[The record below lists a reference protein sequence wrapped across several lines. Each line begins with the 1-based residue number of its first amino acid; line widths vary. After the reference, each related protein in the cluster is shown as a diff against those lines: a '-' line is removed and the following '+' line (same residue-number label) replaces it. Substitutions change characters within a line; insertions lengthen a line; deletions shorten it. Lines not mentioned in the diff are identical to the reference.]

1 MELFLSQFANG
12 LSNSAIM
19 FLAAV
24 GLVIV
29 FGMLDVVNMAHG
41 EFIMLGAYVGC
52 TCVNTLHLP
61 FGVACIAAFIFTGAV
76 GALVEQ
82 LLIRKLY
89 GKVAETLLAT
99 FALTYIFQQLVR
111 SIYGPED
118 QLLSLPM
125 EESITLGSVTIPI
138 YNIILIAVALAVLA
152 VTLLLFFKTSYG
164 MQLRAITQNRQMTQC
179 LGINSAKIDCITF
192 AYGCGLAGLAGILLG
207 PVKSVTPGMG
217 TTYIVDSFLVVVL
230 GGLNSIV
237 GTFFGSFV
245 ISESSTL
252 MAGYMSEITAKLLI
266 FIVIIV
272 LIRFKPQGLFA
283 SKERR

>member
-1 MELFLSQFANG
+1 MELFLSQFVNG

-41 EFIMLGAYVGC
+41 EFIMLGAYFGC

-61 FGVACIAAFIFTGAV
+61 FGMACILAFVFTGAV

-118 QLLSLPM
+118 QLLSLPI
-125 EESITLGSVTIPI
+125 EESITFGSVTIPV
-138 YNIILIAVALAVLA
+138 YNIILIVVAVAVLT

-266 FIVIIV
+266 FVVIIV

>member
-1 MELFLSQFANG
+1 MELFLSQFVNG

-41 EFIMLGAYVGC
+41 EFIMLGAYFGC

-61 FGVACIAAFIFTGAV
+61 FGVACILAFVFTGAV

-118 QLLSLPM
+118 QLLSLPI
-125 EESITLGSVTIPI
+125 EESITFGSVTIPV
-138 YNIILIAVALAVLA
+138 YNIILIVVAVTVLT

-252 MAGYMSEITAKLLI
+252 MAGYMSEITARLLI
-266 FIVIIV
+266 FVVIIV

>member
-1 MELFLSQFANG
+1 MELFLSQLVNG

-52 TCVNTLHLP
+52 TCVNMLHLP
-61 FGVACIAAFIFTGAV
+61 FGIACVAAFVFTGVV

-82 LLIRKLY
+82 LLIRRLY

-118 QLLSLPM
+118 QLLSLPI
-125 EESITLGSVTIPI
+125 EESITIGSVTIPV
-138 YNIILIAVALAVLA
+138 YNIILILVAIGVLA

-192 AYGCGLAGLAGILLG
+192 AYGCGLAGLAGVLLG

-230 GGLNSIV
+230 GGLNSIL
-237 GTFFGSFV
+237 GTFFGS
-245 ISESSTL
+245 SESSTL

-266 FIVIIV
+266 FVVIIV

>member
-152 VTLLLFFKTSYG
+152 VTLLLFFKISYG

>member
-1 MELFLSQFANG
+1 MELFLSQFVNG

-61 FGVACIAAFIFTGAV
+61 FGVACIVAFVFTGAV

-89 GKVAETLLAT
+89 G
-99 FALTYIFQQLVR
+99 
-111 SIYGPED
+111 IYGPED
-118 QLLSLPM
+118 QLLSLPV
-125 EESITLGSVTIPI
+125 EESITFGSVTVPV
-138 YNIILIAVALAVLA
+138 YNIILILVAIAVLA

-230 GGLNSIV
+230 GGLTSIV

-266 FIVIIV
+266 FVVIIV

>member
-1 MELFLSQFANG
+1 MELFLSQFVNG

-61 FGVACIAAFIFTGAV
+61 FGVACIVAFVFTGAV

-118 QLLSLPM
+118 QLLSLPI
-125 EESITLGSVTIPI
+125 EESITFGSVTIPV
-138 YNIILIAVALAVLA
+138 YNIILIVVAIAVLA

-266 FIVIIV
+266 FVVIIV

>member
-1 MELFLSQFANG
+1 MELFLSQFVNG

-41 EFIMLGAYVGC
+41 EFIMLGAYFGC

-61 FGVACIAAFIFTGAV
+61 FGVACILAFVFTGAV

-118 QLLSLPM
+118 QLLSLPV
-125 EESITLGSVTIPI
+125 EESITFGSVTVPV
-138 YNIILIAVALAVLA
+138 YNIILILVAIAVLA

-266 FIVIIV
+266 FVVIIV

>member
-1 MELFLSQFANG
+1 MELFLSQFVNG

-41 EFIMLGAYVGC
+41 EFIMLGAYFGC

-61 FGVACIAAFIFTGAV
+61 FGVACILAFVFTGAV

-118 QLLSLPM
+118 QLLSLPV
-125 EESITLGSVTIPI
+125 EESITFGSVTVPV
-138 YNIILIAVALAVLA
+138 YNIILILVAIAVLA